1 MDESMLDAD
10 DDGLTNFAEQLH
22 GGDPNKADTDGD
34 CITDD
39 LEVAWA
45 QATALNDSL
54 DDVSPTDALQLLDAD
69 GDGQDDHEVLGC
81 DLAGV
86 DIEPVE
92 ENNTT
97 DNPDADND
105 GVLDT
110 EDECPGTPAGVAT
123 DAKGCSSQQRTELVE
138 DSTDNTAG
146 DSAQSFFL
154 TLMVLALLCRSVP
167 TSCFATC
174 GQNPK
179 RSRTPSAKPPLP
191 TLRQPPSPTM
201 DGSNRC

>member
-1 MDESMLDAD
+1 M
-10 DDGLTNFAEQLH
+10 
-22 GGDPNKADTDGD
+22 
-34 CITDD
+34 
-39 LEVAWA
+39 AWA

-54 DDVSPTDALQLLDAD
+54 GDVSPTDALLLWDAD

-92 ENNTT
+92 QNNTT

-110 EDECPGTPAGVAT
+110 EDDCPSTPAGVAT

-138 DSTDNTAG
+138 DSTESTTG

-154 TLMVLALLCRSVP
+154 ILKS
-167 TSCFATC
+167 
-174 GQNPK
+174 G
-179 RSRTPSAKPPLP
+179 
-191 TLRQPPSPTM
+191 
-201 DGSNRC
+201 